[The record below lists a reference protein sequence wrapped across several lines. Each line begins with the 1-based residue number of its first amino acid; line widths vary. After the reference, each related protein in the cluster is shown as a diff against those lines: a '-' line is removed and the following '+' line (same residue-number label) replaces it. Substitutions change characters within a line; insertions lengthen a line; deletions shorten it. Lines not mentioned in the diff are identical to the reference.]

1 MGGQSLHVSD
11 LRHRF
16 AGQSADFLVVPQLA
30 LAAGESLGIAGPSG
44 AGKSTLFHCMAG
56 LTLPRSGSIVWG
68 QAELTRMSVAQRAQ
82 WRREH
87 LGLIF
92 QDFHLVAGMTALD
105 NVLLPVSFEAWRVPT
120 VLQNKA
126 RDLLSA
132 LGLTAHDRRIELMSR
147 GERQRVAFARALLR
161 EPAVVMADEPTAS
174 LDPAH
179 REQAGD
185 MLVQLCRQSGATL
198 VVISHEASLLQRMD
212 RSLIVHAGQLQTE
225 ERSA

>member
-30 LAAGESLGIAGPSG
+30 LAPGESLGIAGPSG

-68 QAELTRMSVAQRAQ
+68 QAELTRMSVAQRTQ

-120 VLQNKA
+120 VLHNKA

-174 LDPAH
+174 LDPVH

-212 RSLIVHAGQLQTE
+212 RSLTVRAGQLQTE
-225 ERSA
+225 ERGA